1 MTIRYNSQYQA
12 TLRIDNVQ
20 FFSQLRLFWVNKTI
34 NYSLLIL
41 VTLLGVVI
49 PSWYYPID
57 AYIIPLILGVIAAAL
72 AESDDNFTGRLKSIV
87 LTLACFAIASFS
99 IELLFET
106 PILFAA
112 GLFASTFGFIML
124 GAIGPRYASIAF
136 GSLLIAIY
144 TMLGAHESTNIWL
157 QPIMLLSGAAWY
169 FFMSIVWSALWP
181 MQPVQQSL
189 ATVFLQLANYLES
202 RSQLFHPVTNLEPQ
216 PFRIKEATLNAAT
229 VTALNL
235 CKATLLSR
243 SKRGHVDGA
252 SDRFLNIYFLA
263 QDIHERV
270 SSSHYRY
277 QELAEHFGRSD
288 VLFRFK
294 HLLETQAQACRNIA
308 QAIRLGKEYQH
319 SEDSVVALDELMSSL
334 THLQEQNNPQWK
346 SLLNQ
351 LNYLF
356 NNLATVEKQLS
367 NISNPD
373 ASALEED
380 VLDDTEAHTLNA
392 MWLRITSNLNKD
404 SMLFRHAI
412 RMSIALTAGYG
423 IIQAFGIERG
433 YWILL
438 TTLFVCQP
446 NYSATRQKLVARV
459 LGTIAGLL
467 IGVPLLT
474 FFPSQESQL
483 VFIVVSGVAFFAF
496 RLANY
501 GYATG
506 FITVLVLF
514 CFHQLGEGY
523 AVVLP
528 RLADTI
534 IGCALA
540 VVAVALILPDWQ
552 SKRLHTVMADTIQAN
567 RSYLAQIIGQ
577 YRIGKKDSLTYRIAR
592 RSAHNHDAN
601 LTNAIS
607 SMLAEPG
614 RYRSAVDE
622 SFRFLTLSHA
632 LLSYI
637 SALGAHRT
645 RINDEDTHK
654 LVLDAHRVIH
664 HHLDILFNQLN
675 DHCDTCDTSDID
687 DPAMEARLAEWREE
701 DDNSVKMVLQQLY
714 LIYRMLPEL
723 HSLASKFAVRV
734 NQSDTIDKK
743 H

>member
-1 MTIRYNSQYQA
+1 MQITRTKSRK
-12 TLRIDNVQ
+12 LVQ
-20 FFSQLRLFWVNKTI
+20 IISQLRLYWANKTI

-49 PSWYYPID
+49 PAWYYQLNSL
-57 AYIIPLILGVIAAAL
+57 IIPLILGVIAAAL
-72 AESDDNFTGRLKSIV
+72 AESDDKFTGRLIAV
-87 LTLACFAIASFS
+87 TLTLVCFAIASFS
-99 IELLFET
+99 IELLFGS
-106 PILFAA
+106 PALFAA
-112 GLFASTFGFIML
+112 GLFVSTFGFIML

-144 TMLGAHESTNIWL
+144 TMLGAHESTNLWF
-157 QPIMLLSGAAWY
+157 QPLMLLSGAAWY
-169 FFMSIVWSALWP
+169 FFMSMIWSAFWP

-202 RSQLFHPVTNLEPQ
+202 KSQLFHPVTNLTPQ
-216 PFRIKEATLNAAT
+216 PHRIEEARLNAAT
-229 VTALNL
+229 VSALNA
-235 CKATLLSR
+235 CKMTLLNR

-252 SDRFLNIYFLA
+252 SDRFLNTYFLA
-263 QDIHERV
+263 QDIHERI

-277 QELAEHFGRSD
+277 QELSLHFERSD

-294 HLLETQAQACRNIA
+294 HLLESQAKACRDIA
-308 QAIRLGKEYQH
+308 NSIRLGKEYQH
-319 SEDSVVALDELMSSL
+319 SDESVIALDELMNSL
-334 THLQEQNNPQWK
+334 NFLKEQNKHEWR
-346 SLLNQ
+346 SLINQ

-367 NISNPD
+367 NVNNPD
-373 ASALEED
+373 ANKLEED
-380 VLDDTEAHTLNA
+380 VLDDTEAHGIKS
-392 MWLRITSNLNKD
+392 MWLRIKSNLNRN

-412 RMSIALTAGYG
+412 RMSIALTLGYG
-423 IIQAFGIERG
+423 IIQGFDIERG

-459 LGTIAGLL
+459 IGTLAGLF

-483 VFIVVSGVAFFAF
+483 VFIVLSGVAFFAF

-514 CFHQLGEGY
+514 CFNQLGEGY

-528 RLADTI
+528 RLADTL

-540 VVAVALILPDWQ
+540 VGAVAFILPDWQ
-552 SKRLHTVMADTIQAN
+552 SKRLHKVMAETIESN
-567 RSYLAQIIGQ
+567 RNYLAQIIGQ
-577 YRIGKKDSLTYRIAR
+577 YRIGKKDSLSYRIAR
-592 RSAHNHDAN
+592 RNAHNHDAN

-607 SMLAEPG
+607 AMLAEPG
-614 RYRSAVDE
+614 KYRSAIDE

-637 SALGAHRT
+637 SALGAHRR
-645 RINDEDTHK
+645 RIDNEDTHQ
-654 LVLDAHRVIH
+654 LVLDAHRAIH
-664 HHLDILFNQLN
+664 QHLEALFNQLN
-675 DHCDTCDTSDID
+675 SHSDCCDTADIN
-687 DPAMEARLAEWREE
+687 DPNLESRLSEWREE
-701 DDNSVKMVLQQLY
+701 DDSSVKMVLQQLY

-723 HSLASKFAVRV
+723 HSLATKFAVRV
-734 NQSDTIDKK
+734 N

>member
-1 MTIRYNSQYQA
+1 MLSKQPISRSQ
-12 TLRIDNVQ
+12 VQ
-20 FFSQLRLFWVNKTI
+20 IFSQLRLYWANKTI

-49 PSWYYPID
+49 PAWYYQLNSL
-57 AYIIPLILGVIAAAL
+57 IIPLILGVIAAAL
-72 AESDDNFTGRLKSIV
+72 AESDDKFTGRLKAAI
-87 LTLACFAIASFS
+87 LTLICFAIASFS
-99 IELLFET
+99 IEVLFNT
-106 PILFAA
+106 PVLFAI
-112 GLFASTFGFIML
+112 GLFVSTFGFIML

-144 TMLGAHESTNIWL
+144 AMLGAHESTNLWF
-157 QPIMLLSGAAWY
+157 QPLMLLSGAAWY
-169 FFMSIVWSALWP
+169 YLMSMIWSAFWP

-202 RSQLFHPVTNLEPQ
+202 KSQLFHPVTNLTPQ
-216 PFRIKEATLNAAT
+216 PHRIEEARLNAAT
-229 VTALNL
+229 VMALNT
-235 CKATLLSR
+235 CKMTLLNR

-263 QDIHERV
+263 QDIHERI

-277 QELAEHFGRSD
+277 QELSDHFERSD

-294 HLLETQAQACRNIA
+294 YLLESQAKACREIA
-308 QAIRLGKEYQH
+308 ESIRLGKEYQH
-319 SEDSVVALDELMSSL
+319 SGDSVIALDELVASL
-334 THLQEQNNPQWK
+334 DHLQQQENKQWR

-367 NISNPD
+367 NVSNPD
-373 ASALEED
+373 ANKLEED
-380 VLDDTEAHTLNA
+380 VLDDTEAHTLKA
-392 MWLRITSNLNKD
+392 MWLRIKSNCNRH
-404 SMLFRHAI
+404 SMLFRHAV
-412 RMSIALTAGYG
+412 RMSIALTVGYG
-423 IIQAFGIERG
+423 IIQGFDIERG

-459 LGTIAGLL
+459 IGTLAGLL

-483 VFIVVSGVAFFAF
+483 VFIVISGVAFFAF

-514 CFHQLGEGY
+514 CFNQLGEGY

-528 RLADTI
+528 RLADTLV
-534 IGCALA
+534 GCALA
-540 VVAVALILPDWQ
+540 VGAVAFILPDWQ
-552 SKRLHTVMADTIQAN
+552 SKRLHRVMADAIGSN
-567 RSYLAQIIGQ
+567 RHYLAQIIGQ
-577 YRIGKKDSLTYRIAR
+577 YRVGKKDNLSYRIAR
-592 RSAHNHDAN
+592 RDAHNQDAN

-614 RYRSAVDE
+614 KYRSAVDE

-637 SALGAHRT
+637 SALGAHRK
-645 RINDEDTHK
+645 RIESEDTHQ

-664 HHLDILFNQLN
+664 QHLETLFNQLN
-675 DHCDTCDTSDID
+675 DHCENCDMSDIE
-687 DPAMEARLAEWREE
+687 DPNVEARLSEWREE
-701 DDNSVKMVLQQLY
+701 DDSSVRMVLQQLY

-723 HSLASKFAVRV
+723 HSLATKFAVRV
-734 NQSDTIDKK
+734 N

>member
-1 MTIRYNSQYQA
+1 M
-12 TLRIDNVQ
+12 Q
-20 FFSQLRLFWVNKTI
+20 FISQLRLYWVNKTI

-49 PSWYYPID
+49 PSWYYPMD

-72 AESDDNFTGRLKSIV
+72 AESDDKFTGRLISIT
-87 LTLACFAIASFS
+87 LTLACFAIASLS
-99 IELLFET
+99 IELLFDT
-106 PILFAA
+106 PTLFAV
-112 GLFASTFGFIML
+112 GLFVSSFGFIML

-136 GSLLIAIY
+136 GSLLIAVY
-144 TMLGAHESTNIWL
+144 TMLGAHESTSVWL
-157 QPIMLLSGAAWY
+157 QPLMLLAGASWY
-169 FFMSIVWSALWP
+169 FFMSILWSSLWP

-189 ATVFLQLANYLES
+189 ATVFLQLANYLDS
-202 RSQLFHPVTNLEPQ
+202 RSQLFHPVTNLDPQ
-216 PFRIKEATLNAAT
+216 PYRLKEATLNAAT

-243 SKRGHVDGA
+243 SNRGHVDGA

-277 QELAEHFGRSD
+277 QELAEHFERSD

-294 HLLETQAQACRNIA
+294 YLLETQAKACREIA

-319 SEDSVVALDELMSSL
+319 SGESVVALDELMSSL
-334 THLQEQNNPQWK
+334 SHLQEQNNPKWK

-373 ASALEED
+373 AEALEED
-380 VLDDTEAHTLNA
+380 VLDDTEAHTLSA
-392 MWLRITSNLNKD
+392 MWMRITSHFNKD
-404 SMLFRHAI
+404 SMLFRHAV
-412 RMSIALTAGYG
+412 RMSIALTLGYG
-423 IIQAFGIERG
+423 IIQAFDIERG

-446 NYSATRQKLVARV
+446 NYSATRQKLIARV
-459 LGTIAGLL
+459 LGTLAGLL

-483 VFIVVSGVAFFAF
+483 VFIVISGVAFFAF

-534 IGCALA
+534 IGCAVAVLA
-540 VVAVALILPDWQ
+540 VAFILPDWQ
-552 SKRLHTVMADTIQAN
+552 SKRLHKVMADTIQAN
-567 RSYLAQIIGQ
+567 RHYLAQIIGQ
-577 YRIGKKDSLTYRIAR
+577 YRIGKKDNLTYRIAR

-645 RINDEDTHK
+645 RISDEETHK

-664 HHLDILFNQLN
+664 QHLEVLFTQLN
-675 DHCDTCDTSDID
+675 DHCNSCDTSDID
-687 DPAMEARLAEWREE
+687 DPALEARLAEWREE
-701 DDNSVKMVLQQLY
+701 DDNSAKMVLQQLY

-723 HSLASKFAVRV
+723 HSLASKFSVRV
-734 NQSDTIDKK
+734 NQLDTIDKSQ
-743 H
+743 